1 MDKKTKYFLMIFL
14 GICGFTQYYTVEVEG
29 STIERMSVAVEEEI
43 LSRDAI
49 DDAAAGSAEA
59 DSNPPRDPF
68 WPVGYWPEPS
78 QTVVVGDENAVEPEV
93 IDGAPVDFVALS
105 LEEQQL
111 IKSKMRIGGILS
123 QPSGCI
129 AIINEQ
135 LLKERDTLQLEANG
149 RKYEFL
155 LKTLTPKR
163 VLLESLSD

>member
-1 MDKKTKYFLMIFL
+1 MDKKTKNPLIIFL
-14 GICGFTQYYTVEVEG
+14 GICGLTQYSAAQLENSTVER
-29 STIERMSVAVEEEI
+29 TSVAVEEEV
-43 LSRDAI
+43 LSRVAI
-49 DDAAAGSAEA
+49 DDVTAGLAEA

-78 QTVVVGDENAVEPEV
+78 QPVVVGDENAVEPEV

-105 LEEQQL
+105 LEEQEL
-111 IKSKMRIGGILS
+111 IKSNMRIGGILS

-155 LKTLTPKR
+155 LKTLTTKR
-163 VLLESLSD
+163 VILESLSD

>member
-14 GICGFTQYYTVEVEG
+14 GICGFTQYSTAEVEG

-78 QTVVVGDENAVEPEV
+78 QPVVVGDENAVEPEV